1 MPTAFT
7 YNPSVQVLDFEE
19 VGLLIQMACLICG
32 FCSLGH
38 CFAFGFLQIP
48 PRGGHPC
55 RSANDSPCRVRRR
68 LSLPSK
74 SALPGAP
81 TESPRRA
88 GSQGRRET
96 FSLVCHCPHP
106 SDTSP
111 LARILSNQLLES
123 NQKLLRVLLGG
134 YFLTHVSIRFCI
146 VIFPATVLTFNQS
159 RQRENA

>member
-32 FCSLGH
+32 FCSLGQ

-81 TESPRRA
+81 TKRNGQLYAARLFAGDEDIVSCFADRWRAPSFRCRQSIQDRYDPEHKLTPHRLRLRR
-88 GSQGRRET
+88 
-96 FSLVCHCPHP
+96 SLLSLRLCHH
-106 SDTSP
+106 
-111 LARILSNQLLES
+111 RQLH
-123 NQKLLRVLLGG
+123 Q
-134 YFLTHVSIRFCI
+134 
-146 VIFPATVLTFNQS
+146 
-159 RQRENA
+159 